1 MTRST
6 SIKLVSLAG
15 EITIPLEVTSLIV
28 EMPIDGK
35 PCRNCDN
42 VNPDAK
48 FQVWGYSNMGGKD
61 HPPIKTSL
69 IYCENCKPEPK

>member
-1 MTRST
+1 MRTST
-6 SIKLVSLAG
+6 SIKLDSIYG

-35 PCRNCDN
+35 PCGNCGN
-42 VNPDAK
+42 QKPAAK
-48 FQVWGYSNMGGKD
+48 FQVWGYSNIGGKD